1 MQRVSNHGLWGRIEA
16 FFGLVYPQPFT
27 FFDDLH
33 FDDLE
38 RFGVG
43 LHQFSWVL
51 WQVERLVKIQVKIRE
66 NALFVYIVCLQSSAV
81 CLWFSAFVYLLEMF
95 VYEIQ
100 LFVYKLQLYVY
111 SACLR
116 TSVVCLH
123 SSAVYLHCKL
133 FVYIAQLFIYNFR
146 LFGLCLLCLLP
157 STGPSWWP
165 AISALPF
172 AIWYLK
178 RLYKVPTGNSGLYE
192 PTEIRQRLFLRF
204 SIRETIAFLV
214 FHSLAFFGLLFALAA
229 TLSLTEEVPWWK
241 TRQNGEV

>member
-1 MQRVSNHGLWGRIEA
+1 MR
-16 FFGLVYPQPFT
+16 
-27 FFDDLH
+27 
-33 FDDLE
+33 
-38 RFGVG
+38 
-43 LHQFSWVL
+43 
-51 WQVERLVKIQVKIRE
+51 
-66 NALFVYIVCLQSSAV
+66 SSAV
-81 CLWFSAFVYLLEMF
+81 CLH
-95 VYEIQ
+95 I
-100 LFVYKLQLYVY
+100 
-111 SACLR
+111 
-116 TSVVCLH
+116 
-123 SSAVYLHCKL
+123 KL
-133 FVYIAQLFIYNFR
+133 FVYNFR

-241 TRQNGEV
+241 IRQKFVKMVKFNAQNLENIRVALKASLSIIQRYQWLIDLYVLDFFVDNHWSSISSNWRTFIGNVQLYFD